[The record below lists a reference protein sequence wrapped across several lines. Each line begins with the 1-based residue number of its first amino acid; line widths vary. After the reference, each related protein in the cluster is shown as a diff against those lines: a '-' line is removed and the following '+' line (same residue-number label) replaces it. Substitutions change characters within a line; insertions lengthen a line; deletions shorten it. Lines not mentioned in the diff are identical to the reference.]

1 MSKDSVIRF
10 RASTDLK
17 DRLEALAARK
27 ELDLSAYLRLK
38 TIDLV
43 EGEEL
48 LLGIKPP
55 ALAQKKRPGK
65 VRRLARPIAPV
76 PPAANAS

>member
-1 MSKDSVIRF
+1 MSKDAVIRF
-10 RASTDLK
+10 RASTELK

-38 TIDLV
+38 TVDLV
-43 EGEEL
+43 EGEEAR
-48 LLGIKPP
+48 LGKETPVP
-55 ALAQKKRPGK
+55 ARKKRPGA
-65 VRRLARPIAPV
+65 VNRLARPIAPV